1 MCVCACV
8 CAFVHI
14 RVCTYTDIKRRVY
27 SEFPAQ
33 EAYYWCDCC
42 YCCEQALFVG
52 LQKGLLLLVCWVA
65 ERLTIAASK
74 NCDNDHGLQALW
86 TGARAAHTHMN
97 PVFVRGY
104 ANSRFPSGHHSCI
117 RASPRRE
124 CRKCRKCRNC
134 SPFALAY
141 LRILALRNRAHA
153 HTDIATDTCQVWAL
167 SFCSWGSAIIHTHV
181 HTHTRSDRVYHHT
194 THLIHAHTSA
204 NRHAQ
209 N

>member
-1 MCVCACV
+1 LLGC
-8 CAFVHI
+8 
-14 RVCTYTDIKRRVY
+14 RK
-27 SEFPAQ
+27 
-33 EAYYWCDCC
+33 AY
-42 YCCEQALFVG
+42 YCCEQVG
-52 LQKGLLLLVCWVA
+52 LQKGLLLLRASWVA
-65 ERLTIAASK
+65 ERLTTAASK

-124 CRKCRKCRNC
+124 CRKCRNCRNC

-141 LRILALRNRAHA
+141 LRILALRNGAHA
-153 HTDIATDTCQVWAL
+153 HIYIATDTCQVWAL

-181 HTHTRSDRVYHHT
+181 HTHASSDRVLSPHNTFDTIRAHKRAQTRTKLSAHARTHSLSCSLTLKHIMHT
-194 THLIHAHTSA
+194 H
-204 NRHAQ
+204 Q
-209 N
+209 C